1 MRTIRKAFYAKP
13 LSIYL
18 AAALIA
24 ATAFA
29 GPAEAM
35 YLDPGAR
42 QALGG
47 PSVDRTADMA
57 AIQRTL
63 ESEVIRQC
71 LVDYGLTPEEALAK
85 VSALS
90 DDQVHQFATR
100 LDSVQAGSGS
110 IDATTLIIILLLVIL
125 ILLLVDNTEGQQA
138 QLA

>member
-1 MRTIRKAFYAKP
+1 MRMIRKAFFAKP

-35 YLDPGAR
+35 YLDLGPRAAPGE
-42 QALGG
+42 
-47 PSVDRTADMA
+47 PVDRAADMA

-63 ESEVIRQC
+63 ESEVVRQC
-71 LVDYGLTPEEALAK
+71 LVDYGLSPEEALAK
-85 VSALS
+85 VSALT

-100 LDSVQAGSGS
+100 LDSVQAGAGS

-138 QLA
+138 HLA